1 MKALV
6 IDDSPISRRVVK
18 HVLRT
23 HNITSVEAED
33 GLQALDALKRDD
45 SIGLAMVDISMPKMG
60 GLEFV
65 RAVRSNPKYN
75 NVKLLM
81 VTASNLPE
89 NIRTAKEL
97 GADDFLT
104 KPVNPQ
110 LVASKLRHH
119 GLN

>member
-6 IDDSPISRRVVK
+6 IDDSPISRNIVK
-18 HVLRT
+18 HVLRM
-23 HNITSVEAED
+23 HNITSIEAEN
-33 GLQALDALKRDD
+33 GLQALEVLKSDN
-45 SIGLAMVDISMPKMG
+45 SIRLAMVDICMPKMG
-60 GLEFV
+60 GLDFV
-65 RAVRSNPKYN
+65 REVRNDPKYN

-81 VTASNLPE
+81 VTAANLIE
-89 NIRTAKEL
+89 NVRAAKSL

-104 KPVNPQ
+104 KPIDPK